1 MEMIDFD
8 QNNFIESLDDKI
20 KKIQDEVKKNYNL
33 ELKNAEI

>member
-33 ELKNAEI
+33 ELKNAEM